1 MTTFA
6 ERLKNAMEQANMS
19 QSALSEQAGASKAA
33 ISQYLSG
40 KNTPGPDR
48 IKALADVTGVSF
60 DFLMGY
66 DAPAKPDAPNPVK
79 KITIKAAARC
89 LGKSEQFVRIGLQRG
104 ILPFGNAV
112 PGTADNWNYYI
123 NPAKFRD
130 YVGKEQ
136 FNSFFGLTA

>member
-48 IKALADVTGVSF
+48 TKNFMEVMS
-60 DFLMGY
+60 
-66 DAPAKPDAPNPVK
+66 N
-79 KITIKAAARC
+79 
-89 LGKSEQFVRIGLQRG
+89 GKHLLR
-104 ILPFGNAV
+104 
-112 PGTADNWNYYI
+112 
-123 NPAKFRD
+123 
-130 YVGKEQ
+130 
-136 FNSFFGLTA
+136 